1 MNCSS
6 RCLLLCLALVA
17 GAVHAQ
23 SPVPSATP
31 SPVPELASSAPP
43 IPSATVTELPQN
55 GDGVFGA
62 ALFRGRFAAQ
72 SFKGFNPAY
81 TISIGDR
88 IDLKLWGA
96 VDFAAILEVDTQG
109 NIFVPR
115 VGPIAVANARN
126 GELNELVGARVRAV
140 YRDNVGV
147 YAALAAAEPVKVFV
161 TGYVV
166 SPGLYGAYA
175 SDSLLHFLDKAG
187 GIDLQTGS
195 FLDVRVLRGGQPVA
209 RFNLY
214 DFLLRGQLPLFQFQD
229 GDTIVVWPKK
239 STAKVSGLV
248 HNAGQFE
255 FAQSAPLK
263 DLLAMAGVDQRATH
277 VLLLRNQTAQRQA
290 EYLAIGDGLADV
302 QVASGDEITVFAD
315 RQIATIIATVEGEFE
330 GLSQVALPY
339 DSSLADLM
347 GRVDTNARSNLDGL
361 QLYRRSIAKRQKQVL
376 DQMLRKLEESVLNT
390 RASSVEEAELRVR
403 EAELV
408 MRFIERA
415 RDIQPKGQLVLPTG
429 TDLETIALED
439 EDVVRIPRRSNTV
452 AVQGEVFFPSAF
464 VHQPGKSVEYY
475 LQQAGGLTQKASKNR
490 IFVMRPNGEM
500 VEASLGWGGG
510 TKVAPGDEIMVLPKV
525 DTKTFQLTKDL
536 VEVLYQI
543 ALSAG
548 VVLSI

>member
-1 MNCSS
+1 MNALHPICV
-6 RCLLLCLALVA
+6 LAALVA
-17 GAVHAQ
+17 LPALAAQ
-23 SPVPSATP
+23 PTATP
-31 SPVPELASSAPP
+31 TPGPTELVSTAPP
-43 IPSATVTELPQN
+43 IPASTVVEMPQN

-72 SFKGFNPAY
+72 SFKGFNPDY
-81 TISIGDR
+81 TISVGDR

-96 VDFAAILEVDTQG
+96 VDLAAVLEVDTQG

-115 VGPIAVANARN
+115 VGPIAVANTRN
-126 GELNELVGARVRAV
+126 AELNALVDQRVRAV

-161 TGYVV
+161 TGYVAA
-166 SPGLYGAYA
+166 PGLYGAYA
-175 SDSLLHFLDKAG
+175 SDSLLHFLDRAG

-195 FLDVRVLRGGQPVA
+195 FLDVRVLRGGQMAA

-214 DFLLRGQLPLFQFQD
+214 DFLLRGELPLFQFRD

-239 STAKVSGLV
+239 STARVSGLV
-248 HNAGQFE
+248 RNAGQFE
-255 FAQSAPLK
+255 FEQAAPL
-263 DLLAMAGVDQRATH
+263 DVLLSMAGVDQRATH
-277 VLLLRNQTAQRQA
+277 VLLVRNQTPEREAQ
-290 EYLAIGDGLADV
+290 YVPIGDGLGDI
-302 QVASGDEITVFAD
+302 QVASGDEVTVFAD
-315 RQIATIIATVEGEFE
+315 RQIGTIVATIEGEFE

-339 DSSLADLM
+339 DSTLADLVASV
-347 GRVDTNARSNLDGL
+347 RVNPRSNLGGL
-361 QLYRRSIAKRQKQVL
+361 QLYRRSIAERQKQVL
-376 DQMLRKLEESVLNT
+376 DQMLRKLEESVLNA
-390 RASSVEEAELRVR
+390 RASTVQEAELRVR

-415 RDIQPKGQLVLPTG
+415 RNIQPRGQLVLPVG
-429 TDLETIALED
+429 TELATIALED
-439 EDVVRIPRRSNTV
+439 EDVVRIPRQSNTV

-464 VHQPGKSVEYY
+464 VHQEGKSVEHY
-475 LQQAGGLTQKASKNR
+475 LQQAGGLTQKAGKNR

-500 VEASLGWGGG
+500 AEANLGWGRG
-510 TKVAPGDEIMVLPKV
+510 TKVSPGDEIMVLPKV
-525 DTKTFQLTKDL
+525 DTKTFQLSKDL